1 MKQLKCT
8 LDSKYLKLIIVERIN
23 RVDFLIIYIYF
34 SSRIII
40 NALLFNRSAC
50 KYFPYPFHF
59 QPVSPP
65 PPLLIS
71 SLYIFILLFLIRE
84 MLNVPWSLFVKA
96 GGWISFKKKKNNK
109 KNKGERDYVLSYVH
123 TRRVYHIRRVNLAA
137 FMSIASFMY
146 LHLEM

>member
-65 PPLLIS
+65 PLLIS
-71 SLYIFILLFLIRE
+71 SLYIFILLFLIRK

-96 GGWISFKKKKNNK
+96 GGWISFKKKKKIIK
-109 KNKGERDYVLSYVH
+109 KTKEREITFYH
-123 TRRVYHIRRVNLAA
+123 TSTRDEYII
-137 FMSIASFMY
+137 SD
-146 LHLEM
+146 E

>member
-8 LDSKYLKLIIVERIN
+8 LDSKYLKLIIVEKIN

-40 NALLFNRSAC
+40 NALFFNRSAC

-65 PPLLIS
+65 PSNKQPLYFH
-71 SLYIFILLFLIRE
+71 SLVFNSKDVECPVVIIRKSRR
-84 MLNVPWSLFVKA
+84 MDKLQ
-96 GGWISFKKKKNNK
+96 KKKNNK

>member
-8 LDSKYLKLIIVERIN
+8 LDSKYLKLIIVEKIN

-40 NALLFNRSAC
+40 NALFFNRSAC

-65 PPLLIS
+65 LLIS
-71 SLYIFILLFLIRE
+71 SLYIFILLFLTRK

-96 GGWISFKKKKNNK
+96 GGWISFKKKKTIK
-109 KNKGERDYVLSYVH
+109 KTKEREITFYH
-123 TRRVYHIRRVNLAA
+123 TSTRDEYII
-137 FMSIASFMY
+137 SD
-146 LHLEM
+146 E